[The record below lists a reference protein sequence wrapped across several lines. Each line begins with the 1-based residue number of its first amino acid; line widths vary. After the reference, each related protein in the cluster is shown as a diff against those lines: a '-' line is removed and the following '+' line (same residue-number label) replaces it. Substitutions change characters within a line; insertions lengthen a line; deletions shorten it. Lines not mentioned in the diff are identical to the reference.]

1 MRPSSR
7 LVHAVSMV
15 NSILFLAGLGLAFDH
30 TMATALTRLTKDP
43 HWSTAAGPVMVV
55 DYTSDTA
62 WQEANQH
69 AVEAWNAAA
78 NGTALQLVWAA
89 GAGAC
94 TPEEGRVVLCGA
106 SSGSL
111 DDGSPL
117 LRQGVAQVKLG
128 SDRTQAHIGEAILY
142 ECLDCDLGEHR
153 RRVVATH
160 ELGHALGL
168 SHSRRPDSVMFHTG
182 GPEVPDVVDGE
193 GLRTLYGHIDQPESC
208 GVFDARLG
216 ALCF

>member
-7 LVHAVSMV
+7 LVHAVSVV
-15 NSILFLAGLGLAFDH
+15 NSALFLAGLGLAFDH
-30 TMATALTRLTKDP
+30 AMATALTRLTKDP

-55 DYTSDTA
+55 DYTNDIA

-78 NGTALQLVWAA
+78 TGTGLQLSWSA
-89 GAGAC
+89 GSGAC
-94 TPEEGRVVLCGA
+94 VPDEGRITLCGA
-106 SSGSL
+106 SSITL

-117 LRQGVAQVKLG
+117 LRQGVARVELG
-128 SDRTQAHIGEAILY
+128 TDRTQAHVGEAILF

-168 SHSRRPDSVMFHTG
+168 SHSKREDSVMYHTG
-182 GPEVPDVVDGE
+182 GPEVPDTIDGE
-193 GLRTLYGHIDQPESC
+193 GIRALYGHIDEPETC
-208 GVFDARLG
+208 GVFEARLG